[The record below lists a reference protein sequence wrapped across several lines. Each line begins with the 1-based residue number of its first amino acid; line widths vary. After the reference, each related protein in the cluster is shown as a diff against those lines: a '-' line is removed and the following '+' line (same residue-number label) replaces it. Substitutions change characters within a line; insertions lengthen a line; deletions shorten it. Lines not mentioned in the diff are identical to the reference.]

1 MADVPSIIDNSVKF
15 ADGWVDQAQALVNR
29 IGQFAFAKLGGDDF
43 SMWSGYFYQD
53 LVKQYIDNIQKD
65 IPARPNF
72 SFPENVTPPVA
83 PGISDFTAPDKVS
96 ISPFAGSAPSL
107 DVGNAPSLVFPDKGF
122 GAAPNFTAPTIG
134 NGPDINLA
142 SFGNV
147 PALDDIHIPSQPN
160 LPTIDFTA
168 VAPSGATLTPPSEVF
183 SFNEQDYSSELLNL
197 LRLKLQADLTNGG
210 YGIETNDELKLWDR
224 ARDRE
229 MANANQSID
238 EIEREFSARRFSVPP
253 GTFFGALEKS
263 RQALQDASSTFNREV
278 ALKRADLYVQN
289 RQFTIQQGSQLE
301 GVLIQYHGSMMERL
315 LNASK
320 YLIDAAIASYNARV
334 TAYNAML
341 DGYKTEAQV
350 FESKLRANSLLLEQ
364 YRNTA
369 DVEKIRADVNMTRI
383 NQYKAGIEA
392 HETLVNLY
400 RTQVEAANVKA
411 NVEKLNLDAFRAQVE
426 AYVSQ
431 VQAKSAEFNAFEAK
445 VRGELGKAQIFDAQV
460 RAYTGTVEAAKAKT
474 EVESLV
480 LKSEIEKARAEL
492 DKYNSQITQYRTT
505 LETILQVEGLKERVY
520 GADIQAYE
528 SRVRSQQAI
537 GDLAVSSERVNID
550 GNSLSLQNN
559 LGKAKLELEKASK
572 QADLNL
578 GAATAG
584 VNVYSSMITAALN
597 SINALAVQTKSE

>member
-1 MADVPSIIDNSVKF
+1 MADVPSIIDGSTKYAGDWVSSSQSLIDKMSSF
-15 ADGWVDQAQALVNR
+15 ADLRIDYPDGSTWDWYDYVDYVKEY
-29 IGQFAFAKLGGDDF
+29 IGKIREDAPD
-43 SMWSGYFYQD
+43 
-53 LVKQYIDNIQKD
+53 
-65 IPARPNF
+65 RPKF
-72 SFPENVTPPVA
+72 EFPDGVTPPDA
-83 PGISDFTAPDKVS
+83 PNISDFTAPDKVS
-96 ISPFAGSAPSL
+96 IDPFGGKAQPLDIGDVPKLEFPNKGYDAP
-107 DVGNAPSLVFPDKGF
+107 PE
-122 GAAPNFTAPTIG
+122 FTPPTIG
-134 NGPDINLA
+134 DGPEIDINK
-142 SFGNV
+142 FGPLPRLDEIRV
-147 PALDDIHIPSQPN
+147 PDMPR

-168 VAPSGATLTPPSEVF
+168 VAPSNSTLTPPSEVF

-224 ARDRE
+224 ARERE

-238 EIEREFSARRFSVPP
+238 DIEREFSSRRFSVPP

-301 GVLIQYHGSMMERL
+301 GALIQYHGSMMERL

-350 FESKLRANSLLLEQ
+350 FESKLRANGLLLDQ
-364 YRNTA
+364 YRATA
-369 DVEKIRADVNMTRI
+369 EVEKIRADVNMTRI

-392 HETLVNLY
+392 YDTLVNLY

-411 NVEKLNLDAFRAQVE
+411 SVEKLKLDAFRAQVE
-426 AYVSQ
+426 AYISQ

-445 VRGELGKAQIFDAQV
+445 ARGELGKAQIFDAQV
-460 RAYTGTVEAAKAKT
+460 RSYAGTVEAAKAKT
-474 EVESLV
+474 EAESLV
-480 LKSEIEKARAEL
+480 LKSQIEKARADIE
-492 DKYNSQITQYRTT
+492 KYNSQITQYRTM
-505 LETILQVEGLKERVY
+505 LETKLQVEGLKERVY

-537 GDLAVSSERVNID
+537 GDLAVSSGRVNLE
-550 GNSLSLQNN
+550 SHTAVMANN
-559 LGKAKLELEKASK
+559 INKSKLELEKAVK
-572 QADLNL
+572 QADINF
-578 GAATAG
+578 GAAQATVG
-584 VNVYSSMITAALN
+584 VYSGLITAALN